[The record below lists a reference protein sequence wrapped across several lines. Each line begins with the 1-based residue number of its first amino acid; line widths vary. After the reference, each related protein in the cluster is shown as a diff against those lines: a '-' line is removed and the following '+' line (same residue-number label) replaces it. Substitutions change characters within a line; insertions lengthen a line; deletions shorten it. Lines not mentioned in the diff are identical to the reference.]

1 MKYFLHDSNAFGD
14 EKITQLYIKF
24 GYEGLGLFYTALEK
38 FAQQE
43 KPIKTDILKHQLKV
57 GKRLDKCWK
66 FMEEIGIICS
76 LNGDSFSKQLL
87 NYAGSYQ
94 IKKQKT
100 AKRVAKLRLKQQNVT
115 HYGCV
120 SNAPK
125 VKESK
130 VNKNKV
136 NKNKE
141 IHTPTLEDVKAYCL
155 ERKNKVDPDKWHS
168 WYTANGW
175 KVGKNPMKDW
185 RAAVRTWEN
194 KENGSPN
201 WSDERGKL

>member
-43 KPIKTDILKHQLKV
+43 KPIKTDILKHQLKIR
-57 GKRLDKCWK
+57 KKLDKCWK
-66 FMEEIGIICS
+66 FMEEIGIIS
-76 LNGDSFSKQLL
+76 SSNGDSFNKQLL
-87 NYAGSYQ
+87 NYAQTYQ
-94 IKKQKT
+94 IKKENN
-100 AKRVAKLRLKQQNVT
+100 AKRIADWRLKQENVT
-115 HYGCV
+115 RSECV
-120 SNAPK
+120 RNT
-125 VKESK
+125 SK
-130 VNKNKV
+130 VNRSKV
-136 NKNKE
+136 NRSKE
-141 IHTPTLEDVKAYCL
+141 IYTPTLEDVKNYCL

-194 KENGSPN
+194 KENGSPS